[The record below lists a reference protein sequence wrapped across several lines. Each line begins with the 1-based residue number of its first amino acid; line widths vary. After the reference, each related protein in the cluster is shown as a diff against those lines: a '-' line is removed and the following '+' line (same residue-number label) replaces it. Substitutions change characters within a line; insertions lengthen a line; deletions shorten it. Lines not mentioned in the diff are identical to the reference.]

1 MKFAVYSIVLLSLML
16 LILTVTTSYA
26 DSVPKS
32 FLAEVWQIHDN
43 KQNIQESASKKAES
57 LTKGTVV
64 ILTEDIVIELTLNGR
79 KAGNMT
85 LKTGRK
91 VEVLTDYYNELEIKV
106 GNITSR
112 IPKKSVKS
120 QTEINIVSK

>member
-1 MKFAVYSIVLLSLML
+1 MKFAAYSIVLLSLTL
-16 LILTVTTSYA
+16 LILAVTTSYA
-26 DSVPKS
+26 DSMPKS
-32 FLAEVWQIHDN
+32 FLAEVWQIHHN
-43 KQNIQESASKKAES
+43 KQNIQESASKKDEL

-64 ILTEDIVIELTLNGR
+64 ILTEDVVIELTLNGR

-91 VEVLTDYYNELEIKV
+91 VEVLTDCYNEVEIKV

-112 IPKKSVKS
+112 IPKKSVKG

>member
-1 MKFAVYSIVLLSLML
+1 MRLWFITL
-16 LILTVTTSYA
+16 LILSIVTTSYA

-43 KQNIQESASKKAES
+43 KQNIQESVSKKVES
-57 LTKGTVV
+57 LTKGNVV
-64 ILTEDIVIELTLNGR
+64 ILTEDVVIELTLNGR

-91 VEVLTDYYNELEIKV
+91 VEVLTDYYNEVEIKV

-112 IPKKSVKS
+112 IPKKSVKG

>member
-1 MKFAVYSIVLLSLML
+1 MKFAAQSIMLLSLTL
-16 LILTVTTSYA
+16 LILTVTTSYT

-43 KQNIQESASKKAES
+43 KQNTQESASNKAES
-57 LTKGTVV
+57 LTRGTVV
-64 ILTEDIVIELTLNGR
+64 ILTEDVVIELTLNER

-106 GNITSR
+106 GNIISR
-112 IPKKSVKS
+112 ISKKSVKS

>member
-1 MKFAVYSIVLLSLML
+1 MKFAVYSIVLLSLTL
-16 LILTVTTSYA
+16 FLTVTTSYA

-43 KQNIQESASKKAES
+43 KQNIQESASKKDES

-64 ILTEDIVIELTLNGR
+64 ILTEDVVIELTLNGR

>member
-1 MKFAVYSIVLLSLML
+1 MRLWFSTL
-16 LILTVTTSYA
+16 LILSIVTTSYA

-57 LTKGTVV
+57 LTKGNVV
-64 ILTEDIVIELTLNGR
+64 ILTEDVVIELTLNGR

-91 VEVLTDYYNELEIKV
+91 VEVLTDYYTEVEIKV

-112 IPKKSVKS
+112 ISKKSVKG

>member
-1 MKFAVYSIVLLSLML
+1 MKFAAQSIMLLPLTL

-26 DSVPKS
+26 DSIHKS
-32 FLAEVWQIHDN
+32 FLAEVWQIHDD
-43 KQNIQESASKKAES
+43 KQHQQESASKKAES

-64 ILTEDIVIELTLNGR
+64 ILTEDVVIELTLNGR

-112 IPKKSVKS
+112 IPKKSVES

>member
-1 MKFAVYSIVLLSLML
+1 MRLWFSTL
-16 LILTVTTSYA
+16 LILSIVTTSYA

-57 LTKGTVV
+57 LTKGNVV
-64 ILTEDIVIELTLNGR
+64 ILTEDVVIELTLNGR
-79 KAGNMT
+79 KVGNMT

-91 VEVLTDYYNELEIKV
+91 VEVLTDYYNEVEIKV

-112 IPKKSVKS
+112 IPKKSVKG

>member
-1 MKFAVYSIVLLSLML
+1 MKFAVYSIVLLSLTL
-16 LILTVTTSYA
+16 LILTATTSYA
-26 DSVPKS
+26 DPVPKS

-57 LTKGTVV
+57 LTKGNVV
-64 ILTEDIVIELTLNGR
+64 ILIDDVVIELTLNGR

-91 VEVLTDYYNELEIKV
+91 VEVLRDYYNEVEIKV

-112 IPKKSVKS
+112 IPKKSVKG